1 MIRGKA
7 GGVKK
12 MYHEEM
18 DITEK
23 DTGLFLN
30 FLLYKLFLNG
40 IDVL

>member
-1 MIRGKA
+1 
-7 GGVKK
+7 

-23 DTGLFLN
+23 DIGLFLN
-30 FLLYKLFLNG
+30 FLPYKLFLNG